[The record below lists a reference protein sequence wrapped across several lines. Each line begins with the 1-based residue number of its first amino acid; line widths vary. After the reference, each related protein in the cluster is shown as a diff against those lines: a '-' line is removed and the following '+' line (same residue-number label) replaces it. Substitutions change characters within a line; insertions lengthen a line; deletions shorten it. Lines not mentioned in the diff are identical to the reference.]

1 MLWLVVVGL
10 ERHTLS
16 AIGTQDRF
24 LLEERFVLLPNP
36 FNPPTRV
43 CLIRRVEQNHE
54 LAPLLDDDPTG
65 ISELPKSRDHRQA
78 IRKARRNV
86 LREELLKFFLG
97 HLTIGL
103 GEPKKQ
109 FGPEKRIAD
118 LAAEA
123 LIIARVESG
132 DEEVGTDKDQEEYA
146 ADTPSVHGFLQL
158 YALGITMV
166 FD

>member
-1 MLWLVVVGL
+1 MPELCKTLLASRTLAPLQIVATKTLWLVVVGL

-65 ISELPKSRDHRQA
+65 ISELPQPRDHRQA
-78 IRKARRNV
+78 LRKARCNM
-86 LREELLKFFLG
+86 LGEELLKFFLG
-97 HLTIGL
+97 HFAIGL
-103 GEPKKQ
+103 GKPKKQ
-109 FGPEKRIAD
+109 FGPEKQIAD
-118 LAAEA
+118 LAADA
-123 LIIARVESG
+123 PIVVCVESR
-132 DEEVGTDKDQEEYA
+132 DEER
-146 ADTPSVHGFLQL
+146 HR
-158 YALGITMV
+158 
-166 FD
+166 